1 MVDMAS
7 NREEVLQLATVL
19 DGITPYPPEFITR
32 YRALGYWENR
42 SMASFFDEICT
53 RFSDRT
59 ALLSGNERIAYYQ
72 IAERAERL
80 ALHLLDLGLHPG
92 DSVVM
97 QLPNVPEFVYFYLAL
112 QKIGVLPVM
121 ALPPHRYSEISHF
134 VRLSRAVGYA
144 IPERIGDFAFG
155 EMAERIQGENDH
167 LLWIFVAGQ
176 AKLPGWVSLSSLL
189 QTESARSPERLAAI
203 EIDPTMPALFLL
215 SGGTTGV
222 PKLIPRTH
230 NDYIYITKAAAA
242 INDIRPDDKL
252 LVVLPLA
259 HNFPLA
265 SPGIQGFL
273 LHGACAVLSTST
285 RSEDIF
291 SLIERHSI
299 THLELVPTLLIRLLN
314 DPLLEH
320 YDLSSVRIINTG
332 GQKLQSEVKRRT
344 EELLPNCKVQEVFGM
359 AEGLLCYVRL
369 DDPDELRYETA
380 GRPVSP
386 GDEMRLVD
394 EQGNDVP
401 DGEIGELLVRGPYTL
416 RGYFRAPE
424 HNARTFTPDGFYR
437 TGDLMRRHPSGN
449 YIVEGR
455 KKDLINRGGEKI
467 SAEEVENLILSH
479 PAVLNVACVPMPDPV
494 LGERMC
500 AFVIPQPGM
509 TPSLEDI
516 VRFLLD
522 KGIAK
527 YKLPERLEL
536 VDNFPLSNVGKVSKL
551 ALTRLI
557 AEKLATTQRE

>member
-1 MVDMAS
+1 V
-7 NREEVLQLATVL
+7 ATVL
-19 DGITPYPPEFITR
+19 DGFTPYPPEFIAR
-32 YRALGYWENR
+32 YHAMGYWENR
-42 SMASFFDEICT
+42 SLASFFDEICA
-53 RFSDRT
+53 RFSDRI
-59 ALLSGNERIAYYQ
+59 ALISGDERVTYHQ
-72 IAERAERL
+72 LGQRAERL
-80 ALHLLDLGLHPG
+80 ALHLLDLGLSPG
-92 DSVVM
+92 DSIVM
-97 QLPNVPEFVYFYLAL
+97 QLPNVPEFVYLYLAL
-112 QKIGVLPVM
+112 QKMGVLPVM

-134 VRLSRAVGYA
+134 VRLSRAVAYA
-144 IPERIGDFAFG
+144 IPESIGDFAFV
-155 EMAERIQGENDH
+155 EMAERIRGENDH
-167 LLWIFVAGQ
+167 LRWIFVAGQ
-176 AKLPGWVSLSSLL
+176 AKFPGWVSLGSLL
-189 QTESARSPERLAAI
+189 QTESERLPERLADV
-203 EIDPTMPALFLL
+203 EIDPAMPALFLL

-230 NDYIYITKAAAA
+230 NDYIYNTKVAAA
-242 INDIRPDDKL
+242 INDIQPDDKL

-265 SPGIQGFL
+265 CPGLQGFL
-273 LHGACAVLSTST
+273 LHGACAVLGTST

-291 SLIERHSI
+291 SLIERHGV

-314 DPLLEH
+314 EPLLEH
-320 YDLSSVRIINTG
+320 YDLSSIRIINTG

-386 GDEMRLVD
+386 GDEIRLVD
-394 EQGNDVP
+394 DEGNDVP
-401 DGEIGELLVRGPYTL
+401 EGEIGELLVRGPYTL

-424 HNARTFTPDGFYR
+424 YNARTFTPDGFYS
-437 TGDLMRRHPSGN
+437 TGDLMRRHLSGN

-479 PAVLNVACVPMPDPV
+479 PGVLNVACVPMPDRV

-509 TPSLEDI
+509 TLSLDDI
-516 VRFLLD
+516 SRFLLD
-522 KGIAK
+522 RGIAK

-536 VDNFPLSNVGKVSKL
+536 VDSFPLSNVGKVSKL

-557 AEKLATTQRE
+557 TEKLAAEQKE

>member
-1 MVDMAS
+1 M
-7 NREEVLQLATVL
+7 ATVL
-19 DGITPYPPEFITR
+19 DGFTPYPPEFIAR
-32 YRALGYWENR
+32 YHAMGYWENR
-42 SMASFFDEICT
+42 SLASFFDEICA
-53 RFSDRT
+53 RFSDRI
-59 ALLSGNERIAYYQ
+59 ALISGDERVTYHQ
-72 IAERAERL
+72 LGQRAERL
-80 ALHLLDLGLHPG
+80 ALHLLDLGLSPG
-92 DSVVM
+92 DSIVM
-97 QLPNVPEFVYFYLAL
+97 QLPNVPEFVYLYLAL
-112 QKIGVLPVM
+112 QKMGVLPVM

-134 VRLSRAVGYA
+134 VRLSRAVAYA
-144 IPERIGDFAFG
+144 IPESIGDFAFV
-155 EMAERIQGENDH
+155 EMAERIRGENDH
-167 LLWIFVAGQ
+167 LRWIFVAGQ
-176 AKLPGWVSLSSLL
+176 AKFPGWVSLGSLL
-189 QTESARSPERLAAI
+189 QTESERLPERLADV
-203 EIDPTMPALFLL
+203 EIDPAMPALFLL

-230 NDYIYITKAAAA
+230 NDYIYNTKVAAA
-242 INDIRPDDKL
+242 INDIQPDDKL

-265 SPGIQGFL
+265 CPGLQGFL
-273 LHGACAVLSTST
+273 LHGACAVLGTST

-291 SLIERHSI
+291 SLIERHGV

-314 DPLLEH
+314 EPLLEH
-320 YDLSSVRIINTG
+320 YDLSSIRIINTG

-386 GDEMRLVD
+386 GDEIRLVD
-394 EQGNDVP
+394 DEGNDVP
-401 DGEIGELLVRGPYTL
+401 EGEIGELLVRGPYTL

-424 HNARTFTPDGFYR
+424 YNARTFTPDGFYS
-437 TGDLMRRHPSGN
+437 TGDLMRRHLSGN

-479 PAVLNVACVPMPDPV
+479 PGVLNVACVPMPDRV

-509 TPSLEDI
+509 TLSLDDI
-516 VRFLLD
+516 SRFLLD
-522 KGIAK
+522 RGIAK

-536 VDNFPLSNVGKVSKL
+536 VDSFPLSNVGKVSKL

-557 AEKLATTQRE
+557 TEKLAAEQKE